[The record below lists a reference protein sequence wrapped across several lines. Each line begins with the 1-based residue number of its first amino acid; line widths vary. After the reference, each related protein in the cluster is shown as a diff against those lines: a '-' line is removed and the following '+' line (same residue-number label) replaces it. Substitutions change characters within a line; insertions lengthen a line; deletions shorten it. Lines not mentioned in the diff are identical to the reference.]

1 MTTPR
6 DRSSPPHDSKA
17 RPHLPH
23 LLTVPEVADL
33 LRTSPKAIYT
43 LISRGQLPGVI
54 RLSRRVLVDREDLL
68 SWLTKRRAAS
78 LTPGDQ

>member
-1 MTTPR
+1 MTTQR
-6 DRSSPPHDSKA
+6 DRSGPPHSGTA
-17 RPHLPH
+17 RPQLPH
-23 LLTVPEVADL
+23 LLTVPEVADV

-78 LTPGDQ
+78 LSRGDQ